1 MTHDNHFRPHELPS
15 THWSLVREAGHEIG
29 DIQRRALGRVLSQ
42 YLHPMAWHVRSKFGV
57 DLHQS
62 EDLVQG
68 FIVHKVL
75 EGELI
80 QSASQAKGRF
90 RTLLLTALDRYAI
103 DQYRIAESREG
114 NGERR
119 PLGEAAEASSSASDP
134 AEIFDL
140 LWARQVLVDAVT
152 RMQEHCLSNARP
164 DLWEVFQGRVLAA
177 TLEGGAV
184 VPYAELAAR
193 LGWATPAQGSNVL
206 VTANRMFAR
215 VLRAT
220 VGRYELAPAD
230 VEREIDSL
238 HEILSKGGA
247 RSGG

>member
-1 MTHDNHFRPHELPS
+1 MTHDNHFSPHELPS
-15 THWSLVREAGHEIG
+15 THWSLVQEAGHEIG

-42 YLHPMAWHVRSKFGV
+42 YLHPMAWHVRAKFGV

-103 DQYRIAESREG
+103 DQYRNAESREG
-114 NGERR
+114 SGERR

-134 AEIFDL
+134 ADFFDI
-140 LWARQVLVDAVT
+140 LWARQVLVDAVAQ
-152 RMQEHCLSNARP
+152 MQDHCISNARP

-220 VGRYELAPAD
+220 VGRYELAPED

-238 HEILSKGGA
+238 HEILSRGGA
-247 RSGG
+247 RSGF

>member
-1 MTHDNHFRPHELPS
+1 MTHDNHFSPHELPS
-15 THWSLVREAGHEIG
+15 THWSLVQEAGHEIG

-42 YLHPMAWHVRSKFGV
+42 YLHPMAWHVRAKFGV

-90 RTLLLTALDRYAI
+90 RTFLLTALDRYAI
-103 DQYRIAESREG
+103 DQYRNAESREG
-114 NGERR
+114 SGERR

-164 DLWEVFQGRVLAA
+164 DLWEVCQ
-177 TLEGGAV
+177 
-184 VPYAELAAR
+184 
-193 LGWATPAQGSNVL
+193 AQIEMSS
-206 VTANRMFAR
+206 
-215 VLRAT
+215 
-220 VGRYELAPAD
+220 
-230 VEREIDSL
+230 I
-238 HEILSKGGA
+238 
-247 RSGG
+247 SGG